1 MVETRSTGCRDDTW
15 RSDRRR
21 AIEERR
27 LYIVKASSTV
37 KSKTSRRELARAEEE
52 CARAL
57 YEAAKARERLARA
70 VKARIEADISSEE
83 ENEAASVTERSRER
97 RQTTAVD
104 SRDMRPELRVRSP
117 PCPRKES
124 PSRPAEYTTVL
135 RDETGAEVCTSREQ
149 KNTEIE
155 GIVTALKEIVK
166 CLPRSQAQHQP
177 SNSLHTVHEERKRSH
192 KDIRDLPYFSG
203 NHSDWL
209 VFRTAYR
216 QTAPYLEEIDNIV
229 RLRKHIVG
237 AAAEAT
243 KTLFIN
249 ESSSQEIVDFLEQR
263 YGAPDAL
270 VIAETN
276 KLRALPKIGE
286 EPHELYEFSAKV
298 NGVVGTVKALD
309 KTKQLNNPEIIHVAI
324 SKLPHA
330 LRLKWYSY
338 YAQNTHDVP
347 DIIKLADFL
356 NTECKIQGKFE
367 TPGNLA
373 PLPQGRR
380 EQRHR
385 THTVRTGRAAV
396 VASSSSSTPAPARPG
411 CSICKE
417 AHLASSCPRLL
428 KADVDERWNLAK
440 KSRATTTLKAVVTS
454 ARHRSSST
462 LLKMIPVV
470 IRGATATLSTFALL
484 DEGSTV
490 TLMEAA
496 VAERVGATGPKE
508 PFTIEGVA
516 GARINANES
525 RKISI
530 TIRGLHQKAEH
541 PFIAHTVRDLHIAP
555 QSIPDNIVEECEH
568 LADIRSQIT
577 YASGTPTILLGQDNW
592 HLIVTRGVRSGGLQ
606 QPAASFTELGC
617 ATARARV
624 PPAESIYAARHK
636 RTRKNED
643 EPSWKPSHK
652 VTLECRGQPVA
663 QNRRRLNDRYH
674 RIRASRRTAADEAAQ
689 MDSFKKTSR
698 G

>member
-1 MVETRSTGCRDDTW
+1 MSRQEGRRPATRRNEGGTPRLAREPSVTENTTTAQMTHGEATVAEPSKSAVST
-15 RSDRRR
+15 SSKR
-21 AIEERR
+21 AP
-27 LYIVKASSTV
+27 TV
-37 KSKTSRRELARAEEE
+37 KSKTSSRELARAEEE

-57 YEAAKARERLARA
+57 YEAAKARERLAR
-70 VKARIEADISSEE
+70 
-83 ENEAASVTERSRER
+83 ERSRER
-97 RQTTAVD
+97 VRSWLETQPPRDASPPGGPSAPERQTTAVD

-124 PSRPAEYTTVL
+124 PSRPAEITTVL
-135 RDETGAEVCTSREQ
+135 RDETGAEVCTIGEQ

-356 NTECKIQGKFE
+356 NTECQIQGKFE

-396 VASSSSSTPAPARPG
+396 VASSSNSTPAPARPG
-411 CSICKE
+411 CSICRE

-440 KSRATTTLKAVVTS
+440 KSRV
-454 ARHRSSST
+454 
-462 LLKMIPVV
+462 
-470 IRGATATLSTFALL
+470 F
-484 DEGSTV
+484 
-490 TLMEAA
+490 
-496 VAERVGATGPKE
+496 
-508 PFTIEGVA
+508 
-516 GARINANES
+516 
-525 RKISI
+525 
-530 TIRGLHQKAEH
+530 
-541 PFIAHTVRDLHIAP
+541 
-555 QSIPDNIVEECEH
+555 
-568 LADIRSQIT
+568 
-577 YASGTPTILLGQDNW
+577 
-592 HLIVTRGVRSGGLQ
+592 
-606 QPAASFTELGC
+606 C
-617 ATARARV
+617 A
-624 PPAESIYAARHK
+624 
-636 RTRKNED
+636 
-643 EPSWKPSHK
+643 
-652 VTLECRGQPVA
+652 
-663 QNRRRLNDRYH
+663 
-674 RIRASRRTAADEAAQ
+674 
-689 MDSFKKTSR
+689 
-698 G
+698 